1 MIFSINLKKY
11 RVIFVLVICGVIIAS
26 FVFGTVVATSNT
38 PKPIY
43 TVVIDA
49 GHGGVDGG
57 STGVTTGITERELN
71 LIYANKIEKYLIS
84 ENAIYI
90 KSVMIIKPFILYLN

>member
-26 FVFGTVVATSNT
+26 FVFGTVVATSNS

-49 GHGGVDGG
+49 GHGGLDV
-57 STGVTTGITERELN
+57 
-71 LIYANKIEKYLIS
+71 K
-84 ENAIYI
+84 
-90 KSVMIIKPFILYLN
+90 